1 MISVWKGYAVRSRQ
15 GVGGVFE
22 DGEQDLVFGTD
33 RALNRA
39 RDFRYTDSAAITSW
53 DFGRP
58 EAQKDGLGPSG
69 GGADEPSGLVPPEEI
84 ASRALKTAGLCT

>member
-58 EAQKDGLGPSG
+58 EAQKDGLDMHFDRPSECGVGHLHLTECIAGDGP
-69 GGADEPSGLVPPEEI
+69 D
-84 ASRALKTAGLCT
+84 R

>member
-15 GVGGVFE
+15 GVARVFE

-58 EAQKDGLGPSG
+58 EAQKDGLGMHFDRPAECG
-69 GGADEPSGLVPPEEI
+69 IGHLHLTECIVGDGPD
-84 ASRALKTAGLCT
+84 R